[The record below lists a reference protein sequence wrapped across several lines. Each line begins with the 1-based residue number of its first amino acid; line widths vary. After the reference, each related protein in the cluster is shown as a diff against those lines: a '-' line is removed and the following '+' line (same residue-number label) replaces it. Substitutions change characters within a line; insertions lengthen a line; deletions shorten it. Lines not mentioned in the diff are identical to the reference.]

1 MWAELTTFLQGLL
14 SNSDIILSSPPRD
27 WTVRTRTDQQTHISS
42 PFQSLSCSA
51 VGSTS
56 SLVLVSWHPHR
67 LVMSRVVPSQPGA
80 APSALFTLLPSTR
93 SNCSSPAGPSYW
105 QSNAC
110 RELVLQTFL
119 FGNGNSSLWNMFLGE
134 FFIGLFCLFA
144 NWKISYSIFNC
155 LLFLVTSFVGINNDI
170 CGFFN
175 YRLLSSCFMA
185 LWHSSIYLQWPE
197 VTKWLNESCSRY
209 SNRWCCFSPSQ
220 LSYCS
225 RCNI

>member
-1 MWAELTTFLQGLL
+1 MFQLEHWLPGQDWNADPLIRGQPVPSLFVRTLWFLLVWAELTTFLQVLL

-56 SLVLVSWHPHR
+56 SLELVSWHPHR

-105 QSNAC
+105 KSNAC

-134 FFIGLFCLFA
+134 FFIALFCLFA
-144 NWKISYSIFNC
+144 NWEVSYSIFNC
-155 LLFLVTSFVGINNDI
+155 LLFCWRPLLASTMT

-175 YRLLSSCFMA
+175 YRLLSSCF
-185 LWHSSIYLQWPE
+185 I
-197 VTKWLNESCSRY
+197 
-209 SNRWCCFSPSQ
+209 
-220 LSYCS
+220 
-225 RCNI
+225 